1 MRSGVAGRLWRII
14 ASPLFIYL
22 LLAAVVLFFLVH
34 NLGSRPAG
42 LSPDEYAS
50 KTASQSISSIINSPL
65 NAPHKLLAY
74 GLHAASLSWRSALRL
89 SSAIFAALFIFCF
102 YRILRAWFGGTIG
115 LLGTVILAAT
125 PLFLVLARQGS
136 AEIMYFSITAVMAAY
151 MWMQRSED
159 KDLSLAVLLILC
171 AFGLYVP
178 GVIWW
183 LGGGLILAR
192 KKLADGLAL
201 ARPPAVGAAILL
213 CLLVLTPLGL
223 ALAKDWALIKPLAL
237 IPAQLVPPLTVIKH
251 IAQMAL
257 AVFVKSPYHSTFILG
272 RLSILS
278 IVQTALLVFGVYA
291 LWKAAKPKL
300 LVLLAAAGFAVIA
313 AGVYDQL
320 SVLALGLPAAA
331 VIICAGLRY
340 LYIEWRSVFPRNPL
354 ARTLAYSLLW
364 ALVAV
369 QVLFGIRYSVLA
381 WPNTVATKHVY
392 VLK

>member
-1 MRSGVAGRLWRII
+1 
-14 ASPLFIYL
+14 
-22 LLAAVVLFFLVH
+22 
-34 NLGSRPAG
+34 
-42 LSPDEYAS
+42 
-50 KTASQSISSIINSPL
+50 
-65 NAPHKLLAY
+65 
-74 GLHAASLSWRSALRL
+74 
-89 SSAIFAALFIFCF
+89 
-102 YRILRAWFGGTIG
+102 
-115 LLGTVILAAT
+115 
-125 PLFLVLARQGS
+125 
-136 AEIMYFSITAVMAAY
+136 
-151 MWMQRSED
+151 
-159 KDLSLAVLLILC
+159 
-171 AFGLYVP
+171 
-178 GVIWW
+178 
-183 LGGGLILAR
+183 
-192 KKLADGLAL
+192 
-201 ARPPAVGAAILL
+201 
-213 CLLVLTPLGL
+213 
-223 ALAKDWALIKPLAL
+223 
-237 IPAQLVPPLTVIKH
+237 
-251 IAQMAL
+251 MAL